1 MGMNNKTPLSSSKTS
16 NKWKFLFQT
25 LEVKLKELL
34 ASLKED
40 IKSPKWWWSW
50 FKITLGCAILAAGFV
65 LFITPYKIVPG
76 GVYGAGIVLN
86 QIFPNIEVGTFAY
99 MFDIVLL
106 TLAFIAFG
114 PRFGSKTVFAV
125 LLTPGLMNLMTY
137 FVYPTKEAM
146 IDHDPAQLLNGALN
160 LSGEHLMLT
169 TIIGAVI
176 IGIGVGIVV
185 REQATTGGTDIV
197 AMMLQKYCKITF
209 SNGVLIADSI
219 VVLSGFV
226 VIGFGVGGVEAGGW
240 LLSLYS
246 LIAIYISS
254 RVMAY
259 MLDGASYD
267 RIIFII
273 TEQHNEDF
281 RKFILEDLERSG
293 TYIKSSGMY
302 TNAEK
307 EMIFLVVPRRELT
320 KVQRAIK
327 DHDPKAF
334 MVVANAY
341 NTYGEGFRPMPSK
354 QELENM

>member
-1 MGMNNKTPLSSSKTS
+1 MNCKTLLSALKSP
-16 NKWKFLFQT
+16 NQWKAMFPT
-25 LEVKLKELL
+25 LIAKIKEFWT
-34 ASLKED
+34 SLKQD
-40 IKSPKWWWSW
+40 MKSPKWWWSW
-50 FKITLGCAILAAGFV
+50 IKIIIGCLLLAAGYV
-65 LFITPYKIVPG
+65 LFITPYRIVPG

-86 QIFPNIEVGTFAY
+86 QIFPNIEVGTFGY

-106 TLAFIAFG
+106 ILAFIAFG
-114 PRFGSKTVFAV
+114 PRFGSKTVFAA
-125 LLTPGLMNLMTY
+125 LLTPGLMNIITY
-137 FVYPTKEAM
+137 LVYPTKEAM
-146 IDHDPAQLLNGALN
+146 LSHDPSQLLNGTLD
-160 LSGEHLMLT
+160 LSGQHLMLA

-176 IGIGVGIVV
+176 LGIGVGIVV

-197 AMMLQKYCKITF
+197 AMMLQKYCKMTF
-209 SNGVLIADSI
+209 SSGVLVADSL
-219 VVLSGFV
+219 VVLAGLV

-254 RVMAY
+254 RVLAY

-273 TEQHNEDF
+273 TAQHNEDF

-307 EMIFLVVPRRELT
+307 EMIFLVVPRHELT

-327 DHDPKAF
+327 EHDPKAF

-341 NTYGEGFRPMPSK
+341 NTFGEGFKPMPSK
-354 QELENM
+354 HELENM

>member
-1 MGMNNKTPLSSSKTS
+1 MSWKKHLSP
-16 NKWKFLFQT
+16 
-25 LEVKLKELL
+25 KEFWN
-34 ASLKED
+34 SLKNEMNT
-40 IKSPKWWWSW
+40 PNWWWSW
-50 FKITLGCAILAAGFV
+50 IKIIFGCLLLAAGYV

-86 QIFPNIEVGTFAY
+86 QIFPNIEVGTFGY

-106 TLAFIAFG
+106 ILAFIAFG
-114 PRFGSKTVFAV
+114 PRFGSKTVFAA
-125 LLTPGLMNLMTY
+125 LLTPGLMNLITY
-137 FVYPTKEAM
+137 LVYPTKEAM
-146 IDHDPAQLLNGALN
+146 IAHDPAQILNGSLN
-160 LSGEHLMLT
+160 LSGDLMLT
-169 TIIGAVI
+169 TIVGAVVL
-176 IGIGVGIVV
+176 GIGVGIVV

-197 AMMLQKYCKITF
+197 AMMLQKYCKMTF
-209 SNGVLIADSI
+209 STGVLFADSA
-219 VVLSGFV
+219 VVLAGLV

-254 RVMAY
+254 RVLAY

-273 TEQHNEDF
+273 TSHHNEEF

-302 TNAEK
+302 TQSEK
-307 EMIFLVVPRRELT
+307 EMIFLVVPRHELT

-327 DHDPKAF
+327 DYDPKAF

-341 NTYGEGFRPMPSK
+341 NTFGEGFKPMPEK
-354 QELENM
+354 HELENM